1 MKLGFDRVFNVFLQQ
16 AEPEIKGVA
25 EASHRA
31 CSKVIPL
38 LVAQDMVW
46 IWPDI
51 SPEGLAASKTTK
63 PATIPELDDPAFVK
77 VCICI
82 YIFVSQ
88 IRFNA
93 CITNACVSG

>member
-1 MKLGFDRVFNVFLQQ
+1 MCTLQQ

-38 LVAQDMVW
+38 VVAQSMVW

-51 SPEGLAASKTTK
+51 SPEGLAASKTVK

-77 VCICI
+77 VCII
-82 YIFVSQ
+82 H
-88 IRFNA
+88 A
-93 CITNACVSG
+93 CISVLENLSRLYLKV